1 MIADIV
7 NRLKIYILSLFFLC
21 APALGQ
27 TPTIAVASNMKPV
40 IEEIYTAFRADN
52 KSEIKMVYGSSG
64 NFFSQIRNGAPF
76 SLFVSADEYYPL
88 ELVSAGLTQGDGKT
102 YAIGRLAMII
112 NKKMSF
118 KPTVTTPELKKLFS
132 EANKISIAKPELA
145 PYGKASIQFLTK
157 MELLGQVKD
166 KLVYAENIS
175 IATVFVS
182 SGSASVGFT
191 ALSLAMSPEA
201 AKTTNFVVI
210 PDHLYEPIKQ
220 RMVLLKKAPPL
231 ALEFYEFMQSS
242 TAKQILKTHGYLNP

>member
-1 MIADIV
+1 M
-7 NRLKIYILSLFFLC
+7 NRLKIYALLLFFLC

-27 TPTIAVASNMKPV
+27 TPTIAVATNMKPA
-40 IEEIYTAFRADN
+40 IEEIYTAFRAGN
-52 KSEIKMVYGSSG
+52 KSELKMVYGSSG
-64 NFFSQIRNGAPF
+64 NFFAQIRNGAPF
-76 SLFVSADEYYPL
+76 SLFVSADEEYPL
-88 ELVSAGLTQGDGKT
+88 ELASAGLTQGNGKT
-102 YAIGRLAMII
+102 YAIGRLAMIV
-112 NKKMSF
+112 NKKIGF
-118 KPTVTTPELKKLFS
+118 KPTIATPELKKLFS

-157 MELLGQVKD
+157 VELLDQVRE

-175 IATVFVS
+175 IATVFVA

-220 RMVLLKKAPPL
+220 RMVLLKNAPPVV
-231 ALEFYEFMQSS
+231 LEFYEFMQSS
-242 TAKQILKTHGYLNP
+242 KAKEILKANGYNSP